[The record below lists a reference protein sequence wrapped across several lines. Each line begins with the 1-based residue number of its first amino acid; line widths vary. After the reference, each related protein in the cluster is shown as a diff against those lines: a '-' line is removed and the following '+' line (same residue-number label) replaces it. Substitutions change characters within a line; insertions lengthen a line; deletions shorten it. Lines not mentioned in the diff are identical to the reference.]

1 MSKVQ
6 IQWGDLDRTE
16 AIESDVMKKAQK
28 ILEHAPTA
36 TTLNVNL
43 RVINSLQSAGVPTQ
57 SVNMEL
63 RLPNKQDVRTVK
75 EGRDLYKVI
84 KEAQQAILTQIRSK
98 KDQNLI

>member
-16 AIESDVMKKAQK
+16 AIENDVMNKAQK

-63 RLPNKQDVRTVK
+63 RLPNKQDVRTIK

-98 KDQNLI
+98 KDQILI

>member
-16 AIESDVMKKAQK
+16 AIENDVMNKAQK

-63 RLPNKQDVRTVK
+63 RLPNKQDVRTIK